1 VNIAEYS
8 VRHRTVSWM
17 VLVLIAVGGTMSFL
31 DLGRLEDPPF
41 VRKDAMIITAYPG
54 ATAQEVELE
63 LTYPLENAIRQLA
76 EVHTI
81 RSSSKPGLS
90 QILVEMDKEMPA
102 QKVEQAWDK
111 LRRKITDVAPQ
122 LPHGTT
128 VPRVYDDYGDVYG
141 ITLMVTGDN
150 YEYSELKQ
158 YVDGLKRELELV
170 KGVGKITL
178 FGEQQ
183 EQIFVEI
190 SQKKL
195 AALDLD
201 FHRVIGFLNQQNSVL
216 DAGRVTVNGQMMYL
230 RPGGLEMEIDPVI
243 HGRDSGQLIRLSD
256 VAAIH
261 RGYEEIPSHLLRMN
275 SEPAIALGIS
285 FATGVNVVEVG
296 QRIQARLAQLQQF
309 RPAGISV
316 DNLYNQPNEV
326 EQAVEGFLVN
336 LGAAVIIVV
345 GALLVTMGW
354 RSGLIVGVT
363 LLLTVLGTFILMKI
377 GGWELHRLSL
387 GALIIALGMLVDN
400 AIVVVEGAMVGV
412 IRGVSKRQACLAI
425 VNQTRWPLLAATLI
439 AILAFTP
446 FGLSDS
452 DSGQI
457 MKAMFWVLT
466 YSLFLSWILAVSLT
480 PFLVDLLMRDADAS
494 ASAGRDPYQGLMYRV
509 YRQLLDTALQHR
521 KSVIIIMVSLLALS
535 LYGMGHVKKAF
546 FTASNTPMFYMDA
559 WLPYG
564 TDIRT
569 TLATVEELETWV
581 RQQPGVSFVSSSVG
595 RGAPRFFMTYMPEES
610 YENFAQI
617 QVRADNLE
625 VMRELMPRLDARMY
639 ERFPQVLHQMRQM
652 VFGPPTRSEIEARFR
667 GSDPEVLRDLGNQA
681 AAIIRADPVARSV
694 FLNWQERSKELVPV
708 VNEPEA
714 RRLGISNEEI
724 AVNLKFA
731 FGGLP
736 VGVYRDGTRKLPIV
750 VRLPEDERVDFDR
763 IDNLRIWSPS
773 LQTYVPIQQ
782 VVSQVEL
789 RWSDALILRKDRQRT
804 LTVMASFD
812 KFSGQTAEQLFMRIR
827 PAVESIPLPS
837 GYSLDWGGEYEN
849 SQRSLKGAFG
859 DLPLALLFM
868 FVLTVLLF
876 NSLRRSLVIWLT
888 VPLLLIGVSIGL
900 LGMNLPLTFP
910 AILGMLALTGM
921 ILKNGIVLVDQVMVE
936 LETGK
941 DTYSA
946 VRDSAISRMR
956 PVSMA
961 AATTVLGMLPL
972 VADPFFASQ
981 AVTFIFGLSF
991 ATVLTLVF
999 VPVLY
1004 VTIFRVPSP
1013 RAGNGKGK
1021 EVVASPADS

>member
-17 VLVLIAVGGTMSFL
+17 VLILIAAGGAMSFL

-63 LTYPLENAIRQLA
+63 LTHPLENAIRQLA

-81 RSSSKPGLS
+81 RSTSKPGLS
-90 QILVEMDKEMPA
+90 QILVEMDKEMPP

-111 LRRKITDVAPQ
+111 LRRKITDVGPQ
-122 LPHGTT
+122 LPQGTT

-150 YEYSELKQ
+150 YEFSELKQ

-170 KGVGKITL
+170 KGVGKVTL

-216 DAGRVTVNGQMMYL
+216 DAGRVTVDGQMMYL
-230 RPGGLEMEIDPVI
+230 RLGGLEMEIDPVI

-256 VAAIH
+256 VASIH
-261 RGYEEIPSHLLRMN
+261 RGYEEIPSYLLRMN

-316 DNLYNQPNEV
+316 ENLYNQPNEV
-326 EQAVEGFLVN
+326 EKAVEGFLFN
-336 LGAAVIIVV
+336 LGAAVLIVV
-345 GALLVTMGW
+345 CALLVTMGW
-354 RSGLIVGVT
+354 RSGLIVGAT
-363 LLLTVLGTFILMKI
+363 LLLTVLGTFIMMKI
-377 GGWELHRLSL
+377 DGWELHRLSL

-412 IRGVSKRQACLAI
+412 IRGVGKREACLAI
-425 VNQTRWPLLAATLI
+425 VKQTRWPLLAATLI

-452 DSGQI
+452 DTGQI

-466 YSLFLSWILAVSLT
+466 YSLLLSWILAVSLT

-494 ASAGRDPYQGLMYRV
+494 GVADRDPYEGVMYRV
-509 YRQLLDTALQHR
+509 YRKLLDAALHYR
-521 KSVIIIMVSLLALS
+521 KSVIVIMVSLLALS
-535 LYGMGHVKKAF
+535 LYGMGQVKKAF
-546 FTASNTPMFYMDA
+546 FTASNTPMFYVDA

-569 TLATVEELETWV
+569 TLATVEEMETWV

-617 QVRADNLE
+617 QVRADNQQ
-625 VMRELMPRLDARMY
+625 VMRELMPRLDQEMY
-639 ERFPQVLHQMRQM
+639 TRFPQVLHQMREM
-652 VFGPPTRSEIEARFR
+652 VFGPPTRSEIEARFH
-667 GSDPEVLRDLGNQA
+667 GSDPDVLRELGRQA
-681 AAIIRADPVARSV
+681 AAIIRSDPAARSV
-694 FLNWQERSKELVPV
+694 FLNWQERSKELVPM

-750 VRLPEDERVDFDR
+750 VRLPEEERVDFDR
-763 IDNLRIWSPS
+763 IDNLRIWSPT

-782 VVSQVEL
+782 IVSQVEL

-859 DLPLALLFM
+859 DLPLALLLM

-921 ILKNGIVLVDQVMVE
+921 ILKNGIVLVDQIMVE
-936 LETGK
+936 LDAGK
-941 DTYSA
+941 DTYNA

-972 VADPFFASQ
+972 VTDPFFASQ

-1004 VTIFRVPSP
+1004 VTIFRIPSP
-1013 RAGNGKGK
+1013 RAGSGNSQAGM
-1021 EVVASPADS
+1021 ASAAGG

>member
-1 VNIAEYS
+1 
-8 VRHRTVSWM
+8 M
-17 VLVLIAVGGTMSFL
+17 VLILIAVGGAMSFL

-41 VRKDAMIITAYPG
+41 IRKDAMIITAYPG

-81 RSSSKPGLS
+81 RSSSRPGLS
-90 QILVEMDKEMPA
+90 QILVEMNKEMPA
-102 QKVEQAWDK
+102 HKVEQVWDK

-122 LPHGTT
+122 LPQGTA

-150 YEYSELKQ
+150 YEPSELKQ

-170 KGVGKITL
+170 KGVGKVTL

-201 FHRVIGFLNQQNSVL
+201 FHLVIGFLNQQNSVL
-216 DAGRVTVNGQMMYL
+216 DAGRVTVDGQMMHL
-230 RPGGLEMEIDPVI
+230 RLGGLDMEIDPVI
-243 HGRDSGQLIRLSD
+243 HGRDSGRLIRLSD
-256 VAAIH
+256 VASIH

-275 SEPAIALGIS
+275 GEPAIAVGIS
-285 FATGVNVVEVG
+285 FAAGVNVVEVG
-296 QRIQARLAQLQQF
+296 QRIQERLLQLRQF

-316 DNLYNQPNEV
+316 ENLYNQPNEV
-326 EQAVEGFLVN
+326 ERAVEGFLLN
-336 LGAAVIIVV
+336 LGAAVVIVIC
-345 GALLVTMGW
+345 ALLVTMGW
-354 RSGLIVGVT
+354 RSGLIVGAT

-377 GGWELHRLSL
+377 DGWELHRLSL

-412 IRGVSKRQACLAI
+412 IRGVGKREACLAI
-425 VNQTRWPLLAATLI
+425 VKQTRWPLLASTLI

-466 YSLFLSWILAVSLT
+466 YSLFLSWVLAISLT
-480 PFLVDLLMRDADAS
+480 PFLVDLLMRDVDPS
-494 ASAGRDPYQGLMYRV
+494 DSAGRDPYQGLMYRI
-509 YRQLLDTALQHR
+509 YRQLLDTALHYR

-546 FTASNTPMFYMDA
+546 FTASNTPMFYVDA

-569 TLATVEELETWV
+569 TLATVEALETWV
-581 RQQPGVSFVSSSVG
+581 RQQPGVSFVSASVG

-617 QVRADNLE
+617 QVRADDLE
-625 VMRELMPRLDARMY
+625 VMRELMPRLDEEMY
-639 ERFPQVLHQMRQM
+639 TRFPQVLHQMREM

-667 GSDPEVLRDLGNQA
+667 GSDPEVLRQLGAQA

-724 AVNLKFA
+724 AVSLKFA

-750 VRLPEDERVDFDR
+750 VRLPDEERVDFDR
-763 IDNLRIWSPS
+763 IDNLRIWSPT

-789 RWSDALILRKDRQRT
+789 HWSDALILRKDRQRT

-812 KFSGQTAEQLFMRIR
+812 KFSGQTAEQLFERIR

-859 DLPLALLFM
+859 GLPLALLLM

-900 LGMNLPLTFP
+900 LSMNLPLTFP

-921 ILKNGIVLVDQVMVE
+921 ILKNGIVLVDQIMVE
-936 LETGK
+936 LAAGK
-941 DTYSA
+941 DTYDA

-972 VADPFFASQ
+972 MTDPFFASQ

-1013 RAGNGKGK
+1013 RAENDQRRAP
-1021 EVVASPADS
+1021 VAPPAAG